1 MKKPPAKRSPN
12 QQNNQRSETRE
23 VSVQSAMWAAPLPPP
38 NVLQDYD
45 HIVEH
50 GAERIVRAWEIEGQH
65 RREQENRDQRW
76 FWLNAIIGKIFA
88 LVFVLSAL
96 AATGYAIHMNQPW
109 LAGVLGGTTLA
120 IVVGAFIE
128 VQKHK

>member
-23 VSVQSAMWAAPLPPP
+23 VSVQSAMWVAPLPPP

-50 GAERIVRAWEIEGQH
+50 GAERIVRAWEIEG
-65 RREQENRDQRW
+65 E
-76 FWLNAIIGKIFA
+76 A
-88 LVFVLSAL
+88 
-96 AATGYAIHMNQPW
+96 
-109 LAGVLGGTTLA
+109 
-120 IVVGAFIE
+120 
-128 VQKHK
+128 